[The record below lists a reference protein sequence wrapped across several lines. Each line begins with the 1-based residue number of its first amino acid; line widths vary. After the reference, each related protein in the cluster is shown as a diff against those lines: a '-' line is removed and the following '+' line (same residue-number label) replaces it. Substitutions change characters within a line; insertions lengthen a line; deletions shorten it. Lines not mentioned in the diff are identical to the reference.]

1 MTATVLVDSNVYIG
15 LLRRGLD
22 PVEILGGWIGHGDLA
37 TCGMVRLEVER
48 GLKIEKIRRRV
59 GGFFDV
65 LINVPTT
72 NKIWEQAASTAWLLG
87 RSGITLPAQDILI
100 STCAREIGTAV
111 LTDDKHFDEFP
122 SLQIFKPAEEFEDW

>member
-15 LLRRGLD
+15 FLRRGLD
-22 PVEILGGWIGHGDLA
+22 PVEILGGWIGPGDLA

-48 GLKIEKIRRRV
+48 GLKTEKIRRRV

-65 LINVPTT
+65 LINVPTS
-72 NKIWEQAASTAWLLG
+72 NKIWEQAASTAWTLG

-100 STCAREIGTAV
+100 STCACEIGAAV
-111 LTDDKHFDEFP
+111 LTDDRHFDEFP
-122 SLQIFKPAEEFEDW
+122 GLQIFKPAEEFESW

>member
-1 MTATVLVDSNVYIG
+1 MTRIVLVDSNVFIG

-22 PVEILGGWIGHGDLA
+22 PVETLGGWIEDGDLA

-48 GLKIEKIRRRV
+48 GLKIERIRRRI

-72 NKIWEQAASTAWLLG
+72 NKIWELATGTAWTLG
-87 RSGITLPAQDILI
+87 RNGITLPAQDILI
-100 STCAREIGTAV
+100 ATCAREIGAAV
-111 LTDDKHFDEFP
+111 LSDDQHFDEFTG
-122 SLQIFKPAEEFEDW
+122 LRLFKPAEELPGW